1 MPDARSSAAAGADSD
16 PAGADHYLREYR
28 GWQLWCYNG
37 FYNFGEK
44 RVSDEKI
51 SLELLGSRMLTMTAE
66 LRDLHLRFGAIEQRL
81 GGLEQ
86 RFSAFEQRFS
96 ALEQRIGAIE
106 SRFGAQEER
115 MTGLLALLVRVAER
129 IGTA

>member
-1 MPDARSSAAAGADSD
+1 
-16 PAGADHYLREYR
+16 
-28 GWQLWCYNG
+28 
-37 FYNFGEK
+37 
-44 RVSDEKI
+44 VSDEKI

-66 LRDLHLRFGAIEQRL
+66 LRDLQLRFGAIEQRL
-81 GGLEQ
+81 G
-86 RFSAFEQRFS
+86 

-115 MTGLLALLVRVAER
+115 MTAVLAMLVRVAER